1 MGGFHLMILSP
12 LSNRNPK
19 FTSPKVTFFIFVG
32 IVFHNLNSCYIYFHG
47 TVGSAGA
54 SVSSFW
60 IFGTSHFMISVLRQ
74 NHSFCNGLKANPNLK
89 HLRDCH
95 FMMFYNAKLMIFTID
110 GRKNIKW
117 STSTLWFIFYK
128 SVGFY
133 SSREKNHKVGMRFKE
148 TILSFFFKNHPTL
161 WFFSRLL

>member
-1 MGGFHLMILSP
+1 MILSP

-60 IFGTSHFMISVLRQ
+60 IFWDRSVDTFWRKHEVKF
-74 NHSFCNGLKANPNLK
+74 NNRFREGLNVQPLQDKSCSQTMNIEPVMETDMRK
-89 HLRDCH
+89 HCIVIRIT
-95 FMMFYNAKLMIFTID
+95 MQQE
-110 GRKNIKW
+110 RK
-117 STSTLWFIFYK
+117 
-128 SVGFY
+128 
-133 SSREKNHKVGMRFKE
+133 
-148 TILSFFFKNHPTL
+148 
-161 WFFSRLL
+161 